1 MLIHAARQMR
11 SAIVL
16 GVVALSSAS
25 AQARRPAAT
34 SVRTA
39 SLEWTA
45 PIGTGQLIRDLG
57 GILDASVVSG
67 DWGVIVVS
75 RTRGDTLFHRNAD
88 TQLVPASTMK
98 VFTAAMALEL
108 LGPEHRLETTVLSEG
123 PISANGILHG
133 NLVFRGGGD
142 PGFGT
147 KPGDAPLKHLAQQVR
162 DRGITRVTGT
172 VVGDGS
178 SFDGRLVPD
187 GWLPRWLQASYATRV
202 SANSYS
208 QNLVAVRVAP
218 VKGTAR
224 ATVTIT
230 PSLNGIPIS
239 NAVTVRDGSRS
250 AAITVRQDPT
260 TGAFRVGGWIGALA
274 AARSYSYVVE
284 NPDLFVAAAFH
295 AALRDAGVT
304 VDLPV
309 IARHASADA
318 VTIAKISSRP
328 MSELIT
334 TMTGSSNNHFAELI
348 FRNAARTA
356 GVPGSANTGNTLL
369 RSFLADRVGTSGANV
384 YAADGSGLSTHDR
397 VTPRALVGVL
407 DYSARA
413 EWGPVLASAL
423 PVAGR
428 TETLKSRMRGTP
440 ADGKLR
446 AKTGT
451 TSEVTSL
458 SGYVTAANGEE
469 LVFAFIYNGSDR
481 FRARDAIDAMGSTL
495 ASFTRF

>member
-1 MLIHAARQMR
+1 MLIHTARQMR
-11 SAIVL
+11 SALVL

-39 SLEWTA
+39 ALEWTA
-45 PIGTGQLIRDLG
+45 PIGSGQLVRDLG

-98 VFTAAMALEL
+98 VFTAAMALEV
-108 LGPEHRLETTVLSEG
+108 LGPEHRLETTILSEG

-142 PGFGT
+142 PAFGT
-147 KPGDAPLKHLAQQVR
+147 KPGEAPLKQLAQQVR

-178 SFDGRLVPD
+178 SFDGQLVPD

-218 VKGTAR
+218 VKGAAR

-230 PSLNGIPIS
+230 PSLDGLPIS
-239 NAVTVRDGSRS
+239 NAVTVREGSRS
-250 AAITVRQDPT
+250 AAITVRQDPK
-260 TGAFRVGGWIGALA
+260 TGAFRVGGWIGALST
-274 AARSYSYVVE
+274 ARSYSYVVE
-284 NPDLFVAAAFH
+284 NPDLFVAAAFR
-295 AALRDAGVT
+295 AALRDVGVT

-309 IARHASADA
+309 IARHAGADA
-318 VTIAKISSRP
+318 VPIATITSRP
-328 MSELIT
+328 MSELIA

-348 FRNAARTA
+348 FRNASRTA
-356 GVPGSANTGNTLL
+356 GGPGSANAGNTLL
-369 RSFLADRVGTSGANV
+369 RSFLADRVGTAGADV

>member
-1 MLIHAARQMR
+1 MLIQARN
-11 SAIVL
+11 AIVL
-16 GVVALSSAS
+16 GVVAISAAT
-25 AQARRPAAT
+25 AQSRTATAPAT

-39 SLEWTA
+39 TLVWTA
-45 PIGTGQLIRDLG
+45 PIGTGQLVRDLG
-57 GILDASVVSG
+57 GILDASVGSG

-98 VFTAAMALEL
+98 VFTAAMALDL
-108 LGPEHRLETTVLSEG
+108 LGPEHRFETTILREG
-123 PISANGILHG
+123 PVSANGILHG

-142 PGFGT
+142 PAFGT
-147 KPGDAPLKHLAQQVR
+147 VPSDAPLKQLARQVV
-162 DRGITRVTGT
+162 DRGITRVAGT

-202 SANSYS
+202 SANSYR

-230 PSLNGIPIS
+230 PSLEGLPIT
-239 NAVTVRDGSRS
+239 NAVTVREGSRS
-250 AAITVRQDPT
+250 AAITVRQDPA
-260 TGAFRVGGWIGALA
+260 TGAFRVGGWVGALS

-284 NPDLFVAAAFH
+284 NPDLFIAAAFR
-295 AALRDAGVT
+295 AALREAGVT

-309 IARHASADA
+309 IARHAGADA
-318 VTIAKISSRP
+318 VPIATLASRP
-328 MSELIT
+328 VSELVT

-356 GVPGSANTGNTLL
+356 GGPGSADTGNALL
-369 RSFLADRVGTSGANV
+369 RSFLTDRVGTSATAV

-397 VTPRALVGVL
+397 VTPRSLVGVL

-413 EWGPVLASAL
+413 AWGPVLTSAL

-469 LVFAFIYNGSDR
+469 LVFAFIYNGADR